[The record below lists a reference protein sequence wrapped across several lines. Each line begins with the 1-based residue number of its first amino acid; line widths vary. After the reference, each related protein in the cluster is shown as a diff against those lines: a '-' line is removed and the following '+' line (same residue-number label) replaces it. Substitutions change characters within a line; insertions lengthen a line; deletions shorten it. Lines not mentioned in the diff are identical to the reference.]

1 MSSEEE
7 LLSRV
12 RKAFSQVPNV
22 TERRMFGSMGFL
34 VNGNLCI
41 GCRPERIMC
50 RIDPEL
56 HDKAIAQNGCRTV
69 VMRGHEYR
77 GWVYVDADSVRTQH
91 SLKRWID
98 QALSYVESLPPKER

>member
-1 MSSEEE
+1 MSNKNE
-7 LLSRV
+7 LVNRV
-12 RKAFSQVPNV
+12 RKALAHVPYV

-50 RIDPEL
+50 RINPKL
-56 HDKAIAQNGCRTV
+56 HDKMTAQNGCRTV
-69 VMRGHEYR
+69 VMRGREYR
-77 GWVYVDADSVRTQH
+77 GWVYVDVDSVRTQR

-98 QALSYVESLPPKER
+98 HALSYVESLPPKER